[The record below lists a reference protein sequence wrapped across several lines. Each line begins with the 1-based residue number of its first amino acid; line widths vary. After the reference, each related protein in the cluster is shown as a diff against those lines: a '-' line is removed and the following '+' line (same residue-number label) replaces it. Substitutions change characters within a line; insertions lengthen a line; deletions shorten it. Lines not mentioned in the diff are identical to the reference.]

1 MTIKNIAT
9 SLPPMPKIQ
18 EIIRIFG
25 LSAKQQLSQNFLI
38 DKNITDK
45 ICKRSGG
52 FNDCT
57 VIEVGAGPGGL
68 TRSLLTSGAKKV
80 IAVEMD
86 PRFYP
91 ALKMLE
97 ESSEGRMQLI
107 MANMMDVDEAKILR
121 EAGAEIS
128 DWKDKSKVKIIGN
141 LPFNVGTH
149 LMLKWIRQIAPRQ
162 GLYEFGRV
170 PMYLMFQKEL
180 SNRICAQV
188 GTEEYSRLS
197 VMVQQITQPSIV
209 YEIPGSAFV
218 PPPKVDASVVAIEPR
233 IKPLG
238 DEPIKD
244 HHYFEFICREL
255 FSQRRKKLSNT
266 IKTLG
271 KDAEKLLGDD
281 IDPTIRPQNL
291 KIEQFVK
298 IANRYIEF
306 PNKIAIDHL
315 EFENDGKAKRK
326 EDKLKERME
335 KINTKIEKTMRRQ
348 EFTTQKAN
356 QRKEQKEKEKQEK
369 LLAIQQ
375 KEKEEKLLDDEN
387 HLYNKYDLEDEI
399 DNEMFEEDRNLLD
412 TYQNQLK
419 EALDK
424 KYKIDQL
431 KQKKLEN
438 KDIIDQDKLKNQYH
452 QDLNLN
458 KSYNNID
465 DIDIDEEKDDED
477 DEDDSNEHI
486 DYDQFLNE
494 HFKK

>member
-1 MTIKNIAT
+1 MTIKNLTT

-97 ESSEGRMQLI
+97 ESSQGRMSLV
-107 MANMMDVDEAKILR
+107 MANMMDVDEAKLLR
-121 EAGAEIS
+121 DSGAEIT

-180 SNRICAQV
+180 SDRICAKA

-197 VMVQQITQPSIV
+197 VMVQQMAQPSSI

-244 HHYFEFICREL
+244 HHYFEFVCREL

-271 KDAEKLLGDD
+271 KDAESLLGDD
-281 IDPTIRPQNL
+281 IDPNIRPQNL
-291 KIEQFVK
+291 QIEQFVK
-298 IANRYIEF
+298 IANRYMEF
-306 PNKIAIDHL
+306 PNRIKIDHL

-326 EDKLKERME
+326 EEKLKERVI
-335 KINTKIEKTMRRQ
+335 KINSKIEKTKRRQ
-348 EFTTQKAN
+348 EFITEQTNK
-356 QRKEQKEKEKQEK
+356 RKEQKEKEKQEK
-369 LLAIQQ
+369 LLSKQQ
-375 KEKEEKLLDDEN
+375 QEEIEKQLDDEN
-387 HLYNKYDLEDEI
+387 HYYNKYDLEDQIDNELYEI
-399 DNEMFEEDRNLLD
+399 DNNLID
-412 TYQNQLK
+412 SYQNQLK
-419 EALDK
+419 EALNK
-424 KYKIDQL
+424 KEKMDLL

-452 QDLNLN
+452 QSNNNNN
-458 KSYNNID
+458 KTYNIE
-465 DIDIDEEKDDED
+465 DIDFDED
-477 DEDDSNEHI
+477 DNNNDHI

>member
-1 MTIKNIAT
+1 MTIKSLST

-45 ICKRSGG
+45 ICKKSGG
-52 FNDCT
+52 FDDCT

-97 ESSEGRMQLI
+97 ESSGGRMSLI
-107 MANMMDVDEAKILR
+107 MANMMDVDEAKLLR
-121 EAGAEIS
+121 DAGAETTN
-128 DWKDKSKVKIIGN
+128 WKDKSKVKIIGN

-180 SNRICAQV
+180 SDRICAKV
-188 GTEEYSRLS
+188 GSEEYSRLS
-197 VMVQQITQPSIV
+197 VMVQQMCQPSIV
-209 YEIPGSAFV
+209 YSIPGTAFV

-233 IKPLG
+233 ITPLG

-244 HHYFEFICREL
+244 HHYFEFVCREL

-271 KDAEKLLGDD
+271 KDAESLLGDD
-281 IDPTIRPQNL
+281 IDPKIRTQNL
-291 KIEQFVK
+291 QIEQFVK

-315 EFENDGKAKRK
+315 EFENDGKTKRK
-326 EDKLKERME
+326 EEKLKERVN
-335 KINTKIEKTMRRQ
+335 KINTRIEKEKKKQ
-348 EFTTQKAN
+348 ELIIEEKKLK
-356 QRKEQKEKEKQEK
+356 KEQREKEKQEIK
-369 LLAIQQ
+369 ENLEKQEIEIQNLI
-375 KEKEEKLLDDEN
+375 KF
-387 HLYNKYDLEDEI
+387 DLEDKI
-399 DNEMFEEDRNLLD
+399 DNEKDEEEINNSLLD
-412 TYQNQLK
+412 SYKYQLK
-419 EALDK
+419 EALEK
-424 KYKIDQL
+424 KEKIDLL

-438 KDIIDQDKLKNQYH
+438 KDIIDQDQLKNQYH
-452 QDLNLN
+452 QNNN
-458 KSYNNID
+458 KSYNID
-465 DIDIDEEKDDED
+465 DIDIDDDDDDEE
-477 DEDDSNEHI
+477 EDDDNENI

>member
-1 MTIKNIAT
+1 MTIKNLTT

-97 ESSEGRMQLI
+97 ESSEGRMSLI
-107 MANMMDVDEAKILR
+107 MANMMDVDEAKLLR
-121 EAGAEIS
+121 DAGAEIT

-180 SNRICAQV
+180 SDRICAQV

-197 VMVQQITQPSIV
+197 VMVQQVCQPSTV
-209 YEIPGSAFV
+209 YTIPGSAFV

-244 HHYFEFICREL
+244 HHYFEFVCREL

-271 KDAEKLLGDD
+271 KDAESLLGDD
-281 IDPTIRPQNL
+281 IDPNIRPQNL
-291 KIEQFVK
+291 QIEQFVK

-306 PNKIAIDHL
+306 PNKISIDHL
-315 EFENDGKAKRK
+315 EFENDGKTKRK
-326 EDKLKERME
+326 EEKLKERVE
-335 KINTKIEKTMRRQ
+335 KINYKIERTKKRQ
-348 EFTTQKAN
+348 ESIQEKSK
-356 QRKEQKEKEKQEK
+356 QRKEQREKEKQEK
-369 LLAIQQ
+369 
-375 KEKEEKLLDDEN
+375 KEKQEQEN
-387 HLYNKYDLEDEI
+387 NQTQSFSILDLEDEI
-399 DNEMFEEDRNLLD
+399 DNEKYEIDNSLLD
-412 TYQNQLK
+412 SYKNQLK

-424 KYKIDQL
+424 KERIDLL

-438 KDIIDQDKLKNQYH
+438 KDIIDQDELKNQYH
-452 QDLNLN
+452 NSEN
-458 KSYNNID
+458 NKKSYNID
-465 DIDIDEEKDDED
+465 DIDIDDDD
-477 DEDDSNEHI
+477 DNNENI